1 MKFRLWAA
9 LFAGALSLGS
19 GGATAQNAIV
29 PTMPFGDISNAAA
42 STQFF
47 NQNLPGLPMADPRA
61 FQTGLV
67 CSGGVNASTGIAA
80 AIAAGYTRIRLPA
93 GCYYQP
99 PTTAGNEIV
108 PAGVQIIGDNW
119 DPNLGLFSQVQTANR
134 ATSTDALVLAK
145 GASLQNVAVQS
156 YFCDQ
161 SVNPQGAQKVCPIGY
176 VSNIGDQTAA
186 VTNWAYEAFLFL
198 AGSSTTQPG
207 GVVST
212 DTPLVGVTQPGGG
225 DGIFVATTGAG
236 VGARIQ
242 TQGNADQGVLIQDGF
257 ANPGNA
263 HWGLQCAEYGT
274 NSANDAGCLYLTRQN
289 GSTWPLL
296 YLSDV
301 GPTTY
306 TSSIFDWVVQYASGG
321 NLLSIFQ
328 AATAFSGNFLNIN
341 AGNSG
346 GTCTGNFLNLQVA
359 NAARASIACSGNGS
373 FVGTLASGANGG
385 TGGSL
390 TLNGATSG
398 SRALAVNAASTAFT
412 FGGGALTV
420 AEGGTGDTGTA
431 WSAFTASPACGTATI
446 TTNSARSKTLGKT
459 TWVEGDFTITAIGS
473 CTNVFTYTL
482 PNTTQANAA
491 FAYKNQNT
499 AEVGSVILLGGSATA
514 TLARPGGTNF
524 AANDRFVFSGVYEN
538 Q

>member
-1 MKFRLWAA
+1 MTVWTTAAWRLALACAAA
-9 LFAGALSLGS
+9 LLMH
-19 GGATAQNAIV
+19 GGAAAQNIV
-29 PTMPFGDISNAAA
+29 CPTMPPGDSSNACA
-42 STQFF
+42 STAFVQ
-47 NQNLPGLPMADPRA
+47 QDLPGLPIADPRA
-61 FQTGLV
+61 FQSGLS
-67 CSGGVNASTGIAA
+67 CTGGVNASTGIAN
-80 AIAAGYTRIRLPA
+80 AIAAGYLRIRLPA

-99 PTTAGNEIV
+99 PTSSGNEVV

-328 AATAFSGNFLNIN
+328 AATAFSGNFVNIN

-346 GTCTGNFLNLQVA
+346 GGCSGNFLNLEVA
-359 NAARASIACSGNGS
+359 SAQRVSLSCAG
-373 FVGTLASGANGG
+373 V
-385 TGGSL
+385 L
-390 TLNGATSG
+390 TLYGSTSG
-398 SRALAVNAASTAFT
+398 SGTISVSPAGGTLQFNGGALAVAS
-412 FGGGALTV
+412 
-420 AEGGTGDTGTA
+420 GGTGDTGTSWA
-431 WSAFTASPACGTATI
+431 AFTASPSCGTAAI
-446 TTNSARSKTLGKT
+446 TTNSARFKTIGKT
-459 TWVEGDFTITAIGS
+459 AWIQVDFTISSLGT
-473 CTNVFTYTL
+473 CTSSLTF
-482 PNTTQANAA
+482 NAPVA
-491 FAYKNQNT
+491 VNT
-499 AEVGSVILLGGSATA
+499 AGNGAFPYLNNA
-514 TLARPGGTNF
+514 TLALGYCKALASATTIACGPASGGNF
-524 AANDRFVFSGVYEN
+524 AVNDRPILTAVYET